1 VKLPSAL
8 VWVWRAALFPG
19 FFRTTTSIPL
29 TGVTLPIGAPARTLA
44 AAVERAVKTLV
55 TKIVLTPNA
64 AIKMLM
70 EDFERFIV
78 VSPLVDRT
86 D

>member
-1 VKLPSAL
+1 
-8 VWVWRAALFPG
+8 
-19 FFRTTTSIPL
+19 L

-44 AAVERAVKTLV
+44 AAVDRAVKTLV

-78 VSPLVDRT
+78 VSPLVYRT